1 MNLTEEER
9 LSLVH
14 YRVSRA
20 FETWKEVKGISESG
34 YWYAAAN
41 RIYYACYYMTTALL
55 IKNGY
60 SASTHTGVIRMFG
73 QHFVSKG
80 IVSKEL
86 GRLYSSVYELRQS
99 SDYDDWRVIEEG
111 DILPLLPLVET
122 FLSTIHSIIMK

>member
-1 MNLTEEER
+1 
-9 LSLVH
+9 
-14 YRVSRA
+14 
-20 FETWKEVKGISESG
+20 
-34 YWYAAAN
+34 
-41 RIYYACYYMTTALL
+41 MTTALL

-99 SDYDDWRVIEEG
+99 SDYDDWRVIEER